1 MNRKDFNEQTN
12 GKKFVAVFTKKDGSE
27 RKMLATTSF
36 DFIPEAFLPKEKEMT
51 EDEIKIRKELQE
63 KSPYVNV
70 FDLEANGWRK
80 LNLKTLKT
88 LDLVKT

>member
-1 MNRKDFNEQTN
+1 MNRKEFNEQTS
-12 GKKFVAVFTKKDGSE
+12 GKKFVAIFTKKDGSE

-36 DFIPEAFLPKEKEMT
+36 DFIPEEFRPKEKEMT

-63 KSPYVNV
+63 TSPYVNV

-80 LNLKTLKT
+80 LNLETLET